1 MKGISEYIK
10 EQLEVENGSHGY
22 KVVTLVRRDVD
33 LSSISESD
41 FIDFIIADSPVLLT
55 SFYQQHYWGSDALV
69 APAKEFYKFAEEE
82 GVKVVNL
89 FIDRKFKYNP
99 KGRFQTEEES
109 EEVRK
114 ELLQF
119 LAKNGYEYHHLKVP
133 VKERISTILEILGV
147 DKDESEEL
155 PS

>member
-1 MKGISEYIK
+1 M
-10 EQLEVENGSHGY
+10 
-22 KVVTLVRRDVD
+22 
-33 LSSISESD
+33 
-41 FIDFIIADSPVLLT
+41 
-55 SFYQQHYWGSDALV
+55 
-69 APAKEFYKFAEEE
+69 YKFAEEE

-114 ELLQF
+114 ELLRF
-119 LAKNGYEYHHLKVP
+119 LAENGYEYHHLKVP

-147 DKDESEEL
+147 DKDESTEL
-155 PS
+155 PI